1 MANKEVVTVLTVKTE
16 QSQNT
21 IKGLKQEIADLKK
34 KLDTAVIGTDEFEQ
48 ASRELATAQANLKT
62 VLADGKKT
70 TDAVEGSY
78 NHLVAT
84 MAELKKQWKAT
95 ADEVK
100 RNELGQ
106 QIDTINSKLKDM
118 DADIGNFQRNV
129 GDYAN
134 QFKDAFEQQQKST
147 ENVRLGLD
155 GLQKTAAGLA
165 SGYAAVQGAMNLLNI
180 ENSNFEKAMIKVQS
194 AMAIAQGIGGM
205 KDLIEG
211 AGTLKVSFQSLRAE
225 LGLLSKS
232 LATAFPIA
240 ALLAVVAAAF
250 TLIGNMDKLKQKFT
264 NTTPE
269 QKAKKALAEYNVELS
284 KTISQSAPDK
294 VVRLQQL
301 ANAYRNLGD
310 NLGSKQKFVKE
321 FAEELG
327 NMDIAMTNVN
337 DADKIFIENTDSY
350 VTALMNRA
358 KAQAIQSKAIEKYGE
373 YLEKRAVA
381 EQELVVAEQN
391 KANGTPDKTFWENV
405 GEAIIASSV
414 YEGASVTDVQNLN
427 KQWTDEIAQRAV
439 DAANNKIAELD
450 KGIEEYMQQAFSDIA
465 NYNSLADGVL
475 TGGKKTN
482 NNSGNTT
489 NDLANKQKEIEEEI
503 RRSRLTEEEKLFDDL
518 DKKYDEYIAAFS
530 GNTQKQLEIFNWY
543 SDEYMKLV
551 LKQIDEELE
560 AYEEADKKEYAD
572 KVAASEKRLDK
583 KFGGIDSSAKNA
595 TFLNE
600 RKKPSGNGEIDAI
613 DNELSKLTTLK
624 AITEETMNLKIAA
637 IDAEMALFKTSSD
650 RWIELEEQ
658 KKQIREE
665 TNRTLLALDD
675 QYVEQSKAKNRA
687 LASTISNTFTSSLQ
701 SASNIIGALQAGID
715 TTTKEGFERNKK
727 MQTANAII
735 QMLVGV
741 TTALSGAFTTK
752 SGPWDWVLAG
762 IQAATIAATGGIQ
775 INQIKNTSFEGNST
789 NAAVATPNINLAE
802 SMPIQYTRE
811 LLTDSETTN
820 LNKEQRVYVLES
832 DITDTQND
840 VKVKENN
847 SSF

>member
-1 MANKEVVTVLTVKTE
+1 MPKIYFFKKYNMANKEVVTVLTVKTE

-78 NHLVAT
+78 NHLTAT

-106 QIDTINSKLKDM
+106 EIDIINTKLKDM

-134 QFKDAFEQQQKST
+134 QFKEAFEEQQKAT
-147 ENVRLGLD
+147 QNVRIGLD

-211 AGTLKVSFQSLRAE
+211 AGTLKVAFKGATTGVKTFIV
-225 LGLLSKS
+225 GLSGVKK
-232 LATAFPIA
+232 AIA
-240 ALLAVVAAAF
+240 A
-250 TLIGNMDKLKQKFT
+250 TGIGL
-264 NTTPE
+264 
-269 QKAKKALAEYNVELS
+269 
-284 KTISQSAPDK
+284 
-294 VVRLQQL
+294 
-301 ANAYRNLGD
+301 
-310 NLGSKQKFVKE
+310 
-321 FAEELG
+321 
-327 NMDIAMTNVN
+327 
-337 DADKIFIENTDSY
+337 
-350 VTALMNRA
+350 
-358 KAQAIQSKAIEKYGE
+358 
-373 YLEKRAVA
+373 
-381 EQELVVAEQN
+381 LVVAIGTLIAYWDDFISLVKKDSGELNKLENSVKNLKLEMTVKDKDFDYFIKLQEAAGKSRREILKLIEAKKSDDFN
-391 KANGTPDKTFWENV
+391 KANEVYEAAVDSLQNYKSTFWGDLFGGKADREKAQEIVN
-405 GEAIIASSV
+405 EAKEIRDKAYNDWQQASQNI
-414 YEGASVTDVQNLN
+414 ELFDVETETKKEQ
-427 KQWTDEIAQRAV
+427 E
-439 DAANNKIAELD
+439 AANAAIAAAKD
-450 KGIEEYMQQAFSDIA
+450 R
-465 NYNSLADGVL
+465 
-475 TGGKKTN
+475 
-482 NNSGNTT
+482 
-489 NDLANKQKEIEEEI
+489 ANKQKEIEEEI
-503 RRSRLTEEEKLFDDL
+503 RRSRLTEEEKLYDDL
-518 DKKYDEYIAAFS
+518 DKKYDEYMAVFS
-530 GNTQKQLEIFNWY
+530 GNTEMQLKIFEWY

-551 LKQIDEELE
+551 DKQLDEEIK
-560 AYEEADKKEYAD
+560 AIEENYKKKQELDEKAYAD
-572 KVAASEKRLDK
+572 KIAASEKRLGQ
-583 KFGGIDSSAKNA
+583 KFTAIDNSAESA
-595 TFLNE
+595 TYLNE
-600 RKKPSGNGEIDAI
+600 RKKPEGNGEINAI
-613 DNELSKLTTLK
+613 DNELSKLETLK
-624 AITEETMNLKIAA
+624 SITEETMKLKIDA
-637 IDAEMALFKTSSD
+637 IDAEMALFEISSA
-650 RWIELEEQ
+650 RWVELESMKIQ
-658 KKQIREE
+658 IKQD
-665 TNRTLLALDD
+665 TTRTLLTLED

-687 LASTISNTFTSSLQ
+687 LAGVISNTFTSSLQ

-775 INQIKNTSFEGNST
+775 INQIKNTTFDGGGSAG
-789 NAAVATPNINLAE
+789 AVATPNINLAE

-820 LNKEQRVYVLES
+820 LNKEQRVIVLES
-832 DITDTQND
+832 DISTVQR
-840 VKVKENN
+840 KVEVTEAN
-847 SSF
+847 SNF